1 MPEDL
6 SGNLPIFD
14 IRWVYGAEEGGCA
27 PIDWRG
33 SPPSARGSG
42 PTPGGYPEPPK
53 DQIFLS
59 SAFHPK
65 SFDIFDNFLPKSAQ
79 NGRCFW
85 EKKNTFR
92 LGVLRRAENQSRGR
106 RRCTGWRGRFS
117 VHLSPQPALTSNRLG
132 HWVLTNLT
140 KVLPPWL
147 SWQQRQTKLPRTSVL

>member
-85 EKKNTFR
+85 GKKTLFGLVFCAGPKISHVDDAAVPDGGGGFPFTFPPNLPSHR
-92 LGVLRRAENQSRGR
+92 TAWD
-106 RRCTGWRGRFS
+106 TGY
-117 VHLSPQPALTSNRLG
+117 
-132 HWVLTNLT
+132 
-140 KVLPPWL
+140 
-147 SWQQRQTKLPRTSVL
+147 